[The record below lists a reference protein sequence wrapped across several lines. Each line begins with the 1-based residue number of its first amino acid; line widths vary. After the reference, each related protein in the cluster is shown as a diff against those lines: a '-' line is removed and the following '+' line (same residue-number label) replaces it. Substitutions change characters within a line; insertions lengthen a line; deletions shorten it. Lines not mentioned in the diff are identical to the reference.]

1 MPRWNYTSRNR
12 RDVKPKRSALE
23 IRAER
28 VCQMLDAIEHAKEI
42 SDSQLQT
49 VLFAL
54 PGWGIGTYER
64 IARIIKYDYKDM
76 VRWNRK
82 QRIWSYIPAVK
93 VKEEVLEVLKD

>member
-1 MPRWNYTSRNR
+1 MGRWNYPSRNR

-28 VCQMLDAIEHAKEI
+28 NCQFLDAIEHAKEI
-42 SDSQLQT
+42 SDSQLQV

-54 PGWGIGTYER
+54 PGWGPGVYER
-64 IARIIKYDYKDM
+64 TARNIKYDYTDEIC
-76 VRWNRK
+76 WNKK

-93 VKEEVLEVLKD
+93 VKEEVLEVLKA